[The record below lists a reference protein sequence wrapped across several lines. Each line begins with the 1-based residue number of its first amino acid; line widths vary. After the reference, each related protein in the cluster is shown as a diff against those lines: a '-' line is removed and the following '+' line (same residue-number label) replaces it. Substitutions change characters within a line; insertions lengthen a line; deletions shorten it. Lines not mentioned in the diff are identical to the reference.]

1 MPLLLSCPRCAR
13 DVKVSSEPA
22 GASQLGT
29 VECPV
34 HGIVTPLA
42 RPHVVDIDGLRE
54 VSELVP
60 ERSIYL
66 PWPMSPGWSIA
77 DFGCVAGSDSAT
89 FSVTI
94 GTTIPD
100 GRVEVS
106 VISEDPGVG
115 VGARCA
121 GLAGVDPGRQ
131 LGVELGGER
140 PAAYVRIDSRAV
152 PLWIIRNLDPD
163 ADPLETTAF
172 AGEADGRW
180 LWVVIRPASAA
191 LLLRDDWLLTDISG
205 ISEEAL
211 GMPFGTE
218 RAAW

>member
-1 MPLLLSCPRCAR
+1 M
-13 DVKVSSEPA
+13 KVSSDPA

-42 RPHVVDIDGLRE
+42 RPHAVDIEGLRE

-77 DFGCVAGSDSAT
+77 DFGCVAASDSAT
-89 FSVTI
+89 FSVTV

-131 LGVELGGER
+131 LGVELGANGLPRTFASTHER
-140 PAAYVRIDSRAV
+140 CRCGSSAISTRMLIRSRPPPSLAR
-152 PLWIIRNLDPD
+152 PMG
-163 ADPLETTAF
+163 
-172 AGEADGRW
+172 AG
-180 LWVVIRPASAA
+180 
-191 LLLRDDWLLTDISG
+191 SG
-205 ISEEAL
+205 
-211 GMPFGTE
+211 
-218 RAAW
+218 W